1 MKRSY
6 LLDHLLVGILV
17 FTGIVFTGGCSKHES
32 GTTPDSSVTDTTTSK
47 RTIAVIPKGTAH
59 IFWQSVHAGAL
70 AAGKEFGV
78 EIAWNGP
85 QTETM
90 KDQQIAI
97 TQDFITRKVDGIVLA
112 PQDQNALVSVVEQVA
127 SARIPCVIFDSGINT
142 DQYVSFVATDNY
154 KGGVEAG
161 KELGRLLK
169 GKGTCIITKCD
180 AGSESTNQRE
190 KGFED
195 TLAEEFPEIQIL
207 AFQYS
212 DSNKDKAR
220 AVTEDML
227 TANPA
232 VDAIFASNES
242 TTHGAL
248 MALRSLNLAGKKTFV
263 GFDSSPDLMDGLN
276 QGEIQA
282 LVIQNPYN
290 MGYQSVKAAVNYL
303 DGMEVEKRIDTG
315 VYLITPE
322 NVNQPEMQKLLNPDL
337 SILNER

>member
-169 GKGTCIITKCD
+169 GKGTCSITK
-180 AGSESTNQRE
+180 
-190 KGFED
+190 
-195 TLAEEFPEIQIL
+195 
-207 AFQYS
+207 
-212 DSNKDKAR
+212 
-220 AVTEDML
+220 
-227 TANPA
+227 
-232 VDAIFASNES
+232 
-242 TTHGAL
+242 
-248 MALRSLNLAGKKTFV
+248 
-263 GFDSSPDLMDGLN
+263 
-276 QGEIQA
+276 
-282 LVIQNPYN
+282 
-290 MGYQSVKAAVNYL
+290 
-303 DGMEVEKRIDTG
+303 
-315 VYLITPE
+315 
-322 NVNQPEMQKLLNPDL
+322 
-337 SILNER
+337 